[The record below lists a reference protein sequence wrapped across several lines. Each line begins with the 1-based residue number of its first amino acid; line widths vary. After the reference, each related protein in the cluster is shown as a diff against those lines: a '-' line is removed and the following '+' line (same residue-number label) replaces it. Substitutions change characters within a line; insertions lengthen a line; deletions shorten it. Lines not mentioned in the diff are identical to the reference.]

1 MFFYSITVSF
11 LFPVKYLTIHHL
23 PANPPDTV
31 LLPMYPSLSKQT
43 EIVQQDITIL
53 VSHWLLH
60 PRIMAR
66 SKCAC
71 LWWLSF
77 LDSLCPFDQ
86 MQWFIK
92 NTSFDTLSH
101 SLGLS
106 NYSSSICT
114 APAWMSPIG
123 IRVSFIKQNHFNLS
137 LFIYIST
144 NTSSLSL
151 SLHALKF
158 NDSCPY
164 KGSIA

>member
-53 VSHWLLH
+53 VSLRLLH

-77 LDSLCPFDQ
+77 LDYLCPFDQ

-123 IRVSFIKQNHFNLS
+123 IRVGVFYKTEPFQFES
-137 LFIYIST
+137 LYLHLYKYLL
-144 NTSSLSL
+144 SLSL
-151 SLHALKF
+151 SVSAR
-158 NDSCPY
+158 
-164 KGSIA
+164 A